1 MTATRATIRERTVR
15 LLEHDP
21 DLGRTLRPERLEEAR
36 ESARAGAVRIAAG
49 PWSPPELARA
59 HDCPYG
65 LLILGG
71 LASRTVVLGDVIAS
85 QLIGRGD
92 LVHLRDES
100 AAEALVPTDVR
111 WTALEPLSVALLDT
125 RFLLAVRR
133 WPEIVAALFE
143 RVAAQAERQATH
155 RALCHLPR
163 VEDRVHAL
171 LWFLAER
178 WGRVTPQGVL
188 LPLHLTHGM
197 LGQLVAA
204 KRPTVSLAIKEL
216 EARGSV
222 HRRSDG
228 AWLLEQAWAP
238 AGAAPEDFA
247 NGGGAFLEPQP
258 AIGASVAAAGPQ
270 RNGEENRLGDL
281 RRHVE
286 RLRDT
291 HARAVGD
298 VERLLARSAAAQEQA
313 VQLRERLARERA
325 RQPHP

>member
-1 MTATRATIRERTVR
+1 MAAASVSTEERTVR

-21 DLGRTLRPERLEEAR
+21 DLGRSLRPERLEEAR
-36 ESARAGAVRIAAG
+36 GSARATAVSIPAGAWD
-49 PWSPPELARA
+49 PHQLAEA

-65 LLILGG
+65 LLVLDG
-71 LASRTVVLGDVIAS
+71 LASRTVVLGDVVAT
-85 QLIGRGD
+85 QLLGRGD
-92 LVHLRDES
+92 LIQL
-100 AAEALVPTDVR
+100 AAEPAGEALVPTEVR
-111 WTALEPLSVALLDT
+111 WSALEPLTVALLDA

-204 KRPTVSLAIKEL
+204 KRPTVTLAIKEL
-216 EARGSV
+216 EARGTV
-222 HRRSDG
+222 HRRADG

-238 AGAAPEDFA
+238 SGESPEEDYA
-247 NGGGAFLEPQP
+247 EGGGAFLERQAGFRAPETDLRERRT
-258 AIGASVAAAGPQ
+258 AVDDRLAAV
-270 RNGEENRLGDL
+270 
-281 RRHVE
+281 RRHVQQ
-286 RLRDT
+286 LRDS
-291 HARAVGD
+291 HDRALGD
-298 VERLLARSAAAQEQA
+298 VERVLARTNETREQTIL
-313 VQLRERLARERA
+313 LRARLARERA
-325 RQPHP
+325 AQR

>member
-1 MTATRATIRERTVR
+1 MPATFAPTKQRTIR
-15 LLEHDP
+15 LLDQDP

-36 ESARAGAVRIAAG
+36 RSASAHALRIAPGAWD
-49 PWSPPELARA
+49 PRAVADAR
-59 HDCPYG
+59 DCPYG
-65 LLILGG
+65 LLVLDG
-71 LASRTVVLGDVIAS
+71 LASRTVVLGGVVAS

-92 LVHLRDES
+92 LVQV
-100 AAEALVPTDVR
+100 AEEPAGSALVPADVR
-111 WTALEPLSVALLDT
+111 WIALERLTVALLDA
-125 RFLLAVRR
+125 RFLLTVRR

-178 WGRVTPQGVL
+178 WGRVTPHGVL

-216 EARGSV
+216 EARGTV
-222 HRRSDG
+222 HRRADG

-238 AGAAPEDFA
+238 QGKAAEDLA
-247 NGGGAFLEPQP
+247 EGGGGFLEPQP
-258 AIGASVAAAGPQ
+258 QLRSRARRGNGDGAADDRLSEVRRHLQRLREAHARTTDEVQRMLARAAA
-270 RNGEENRLGDL
+270 
-281 RRHVE
+281 
-286 RLRDT
+286 T
-291 HARAVGD
+291 
-298 VERLLARSAAAQEQA
+298 QEQTA
-313 VQLRERLARERA
+313 LLRERLAQERA
-325 RQPHP
+325 LRRY